1 VGPTTRRRSD
11 VVATQLDPGMSRYI
25 LRGLGQPDHQLGV
38 VPLHPKKSEQ
48 NERVYETASVS
59 IPQTKRAE
67 DDAAKTAWIQPIV
80 SLSVDFP
87 K

>member
-1 VGPTTRRRSD
+1 
-11 VVATQLDPGMSRYI
+11 VAIQLDPGMSRYI
-25 LRGLGQPDHQLGV
+25 LRGLRQPDHQLGV
-38 VPLHPKKSEQ
+38 VPLQSKQPEQ

-67 DDAAKTAWIQPIV
+67 DDAAKTAWIQPIIP
-80 SLSVDFP
+80 LSVDLA